1 VRALICPSIRACK
14 MNGSAGKDSGLNP
27 HRRDAGKLEE
37 WFASRKGKVHSVLHM
52 AALKSVGESVSKPLE
67 YYQNNIVG
75 TINLL
80 KAMPAS
86 GCKRIVFSSSAT
98 VYGNPEKVCDL
109 AKCTHD
115 HKR

>member
-1 VRALICPSIRACK
+1 
-14 MNGSAGKDSGLNP
+14 M
-27 HRRDAGKLEE
+27 
-37 WFASRKGKVHSVLHM
+37 HSVLHM